1 MANLFADFFKPIANG
16 QAKIVGSPSFNIGGA
31 STAATAPG
39 VQPIDFSKVSLTPAQ
54 RAASQAP
61 TPGASAPAAA
71 APTPPPTTGGITGK
85 QVTLPNGKQ
94 VQIDQGGNIIGAPS
108 QFYIDTSKGATS
120 DMLGSRMTS
129 GDLQNT
135 YASYVNKL
143 SEAYKPSAEYIA
155 AYQRSK
161 ELEAERLKLKGDLA
175 SGAAPGDTQGFAE
188 GFTNRQ
194 DLGAQVQKGFADIAL
209 QTQQMIREGNIAG
222 AEALVKAASPQGLSY
237 GQVLTDPITGQQIAQ
252 GNTQPS
258 FSATASPFGGY
269 LVFDQRTGSYRMVT
283 PDMAAGGDQNGG
295 MGGGGALNVP
305 TFLQPAIGNI
315 GGVNYIDAGKISAAQ
330 LPYAQQVAA
339 QNGIPLLTED
349 DVNKLQEAQAAFGG
363 ASELVNTIATNG
375 LNLIYAETIPQALA
389 QKATLEARA
398 LIPGTQ
404 EKYFKD
410 TVGSFISLITRA
422 AGEKGVLTT
431 GDVERIRLALPN
443 FSDTR
448 AVAEQ
453 KASQLQSVLN
463 STMQGA
469 LSAYLGI
476 PAQTQQS
483 GGGQTTMSAYA
494 W

>member
-16 QAKIVGSPSFNIGGA
+16 QAKIVGASTFGTGGA
-31 STAATAPG
+31 TTAATAPG
-39 VQPIDFSKVSLTPAQ
+39 VQPIDFSKVTVTPAQ

-61 TPGASAPAAA
+61 IPGASAPAAA
-71 APTPPPTTGGITGK
+71 PAPAMGGAMPGRP
-85 QVTLPNGKQ
+85 VTLPNGKQ
-94 VQIDQGGNIIGAPS
+94 VSIDEGGNIMGAPS

-120 DMLGSRMTS
+120 DMLGNRATS

-161 ELEAERLKLKGDLA
+161 ELEADRLKLKGDLTT
-175 SGAAPGDTQGFAE
+175 GAAPGDTQGFAE

-194 DLGAQVQKGFADIAL
+194 DMGASVQKGYADIAL

-222 AEALVKAASPQGLSY
+222 AEALVKAAAPQGLSY
-237 GQVLTDPITGQQIAQ
+237 GQVLADPITGQPIAQ

-258 FSATASPFGGY
+258 YSAQASPFGGY
-269 LVFDQRTGSYRMVT
+269 LVFDQRTGAYRMVT
-283 PDMAAGGDQNGG
+283 PDMAAGNDGS
-295 MGGGGALNVP
+295 GGGAGGGMNIP

-315 GGVNYIDAGKISAAQ
+315 GGVQYIDSGKISSAQ

-339 QNGIPLLTED
+339 QNNIPLLTEE
-349 DVNKLQEAQAAFGG
+349 DVNKLQEAQSSFGG

-389 QKATLEARA
+389 QRATLEARA

-448 AVAEQ
+448 AVAQQ
-453 KASQLQSVLN
+453 KATQLQSVLN

-469 LSAYLGI
+469 LSAYLGT
-476 PAQTQQS
+476 PTNASQQQS
-483 GGGQTTMSAYA
+483 NTGGGMNAYA